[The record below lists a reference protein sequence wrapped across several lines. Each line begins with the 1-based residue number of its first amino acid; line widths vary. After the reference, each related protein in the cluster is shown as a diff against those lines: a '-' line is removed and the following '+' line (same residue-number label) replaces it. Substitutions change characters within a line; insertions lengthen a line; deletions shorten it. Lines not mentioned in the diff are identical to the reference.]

1 MTRGRS
7 IDWTDVL
14 YMPCAIAL
22 YLILERWL
30 SNSMAA
36 GISAVLALLVLDI
49 LTRQV
54 SDKKGLIL
62 SLLTAGL
69 VTYACAA
76 ILGYAV

>member
-1 MTRGRS
+1 MTRSRS
-7 IDWTDVL
+7 IYWTDIL

-22 YLILERWL
+22 YLILERWQ

-54 SDKKGLIL
+54 SDKKGLICL
-62 SLLTAGL
+62 F
-69 VTYACAA
+69 
-76 ILGYAV
+76 